1 MKSNLK
7 SQPEG
12 GGGGGGERER
22 AGEGEV
28 VASFE
33 NTSIMFTDRT
43 SEYFKI
49 LSMFSFSIAS
59 DKKGCK

>member
-1 MKSNLK
+1 MC
-7 SQPEG
+7 G
-12 GGGGGGERER
+12 GGGRRER
-22 AGEGEV
+22 VGEGEV
-28 VASFE
+28 LASFE

-49 LSMFSFSIAS
+49 LSMFNFSIAS